1 MKPESQDNHQLHAG
15 QDADFVRLS
24 FILACEYE
32 NVYIIQ
38 SANGNYVKYRPDRE
52 SHTLLECGS
61 GEDFY
66 EALGAFCAAC
76 TEQEDRDEIMYL
88 LGSKHLAEAMEQARP
103 FTISTRFLVGGEPLY
118 YNIKVFPCASQEMIV
133 LGVRNADTQ
142 MRRELRAMA
151 ERQIYQSIVDALS
164 NRYEVI
170 YYVDT
175 VTGAY
180 SEYSSSEKY
189 ARLEVGKTGTD
200 FFGDTQRNLKLDIEP
215 EDYPMMQEAMKR
227 ENLLG
232 SIRKHGSATL
242 SYRLLLDGSPQYVT
256 LYATHPPHD
265 QTHLIIAVANVD
277 ADVRREQEYREA
289 LGSAIRLAN
298 QDALTGV
305 KNKHAYTQR
314 EQALDQ
320 LISSKN
326 PPEFAVV
333 VCDVN
338 GLKKVNDTK
347 GHVAGDAYICHASKM
362 LCTIFAHSPVYRIGG
377 DEFVM
382 ILEGSDYQNRETLMQ
397 TLHQT
402 VRENRAQE
410 HVTVASGISVFEPA
424 DDVCVQDVFERADR
438 EMYAQKR
445 KSGCHA
451 ETEHT

>member
-1 MKPESQDNHQLHAG
+1 MKPESQDNHQHHAG

-32 NVYIIQ
+32 TVYIIQ

-66 EALGAFCAAC
+66 ESLGAFCAAC
-76 TEQEDRDEIMYL
+76 TEHEDRDEIMYL

-232 SIRKHGSATL
+232 SIRRHGSATL

-265 QTHLIIAVANVD
+265 QTHLII
-277 ADVRREQEYREA
+277 
-289 LGSAIRLAN
+289 
-298 QDALTGV
+298 
-305 KNKHAYTQR
+305 
-314 EQALDQ
+314 
-320 LISSKN
+320 
-326 PPEFAVV
+326 AVV

-362 LCTIFAHSPVYRIGG
+362 LCTIFAHSPGYRIGG

-382 ILEGSDYQNRETLMQ
+382 ILEGSDYQNRESLMQ

-402 VRENRAQE
+402 VRENRAHE